1 DGAPTGDGRHASSPA
16 PGGSRGAPA
25 PGPVLHTGGG
35 TVHFGGGYTVGD
47 QHGVSGGQVTG
58 DVVMGGKTQGG
69 ERP

>member
-1 DGAPTGDGRHASSPA
+1 
-16 PGGSRGAPA
+16 
-25 PGPVLHTGGG
+25 
-35 TVHFGGGYTVGD
+35 VHFGGGYTAGD